1 MRIPTAKTA
10 KAPAKLANDKRASDD
25 DLLCLVLAMEAPF
38 ASSQGLV
45 SDSNSANH
53 LNVNPVSHSVNVLFI
68 IN

>member
-25 DLLCLVLAMEAPF
+25 LRLVLAMEAPF

-45 SDSNSANH
+45 SASNSASH

-68 IN
+68 VI